1 MSRAAPQQMHGT
13 PQHRQHRQ
21 DVDMQQAL
29 HTERRGSHHHH
40 QHRQRPATPPNET
53 DSAQKG
59 GVRHKPEQAK
69 QNLHGILAIFLQTL
83 YTAVGLCTEYLI
95 QKEI

>member
-1 MSRAAPQQMHGT
+1 
-13 PQHRQHRQ
+13 
-21 DVDMQQAL
+21 MQQAL

-53 DSAQKG
+53 DSAQKGGGG

>member
-1 MSRAAPQQMHGT
+1 MHGT

-59 GVRHKPEQAK
+59 GGGGLGTNQSKPNKTYMEFWQFSFRH
-69 QNLHGILAIFLQTL
+69 
-83 YTAVGLCTEYLI
+83 YTQRLGCVLNT
-95 QKEI
+95 

>member
-1 MSRAAPQQMHGT
+1 
-13 PQHRQHRQ
+13 
-21 DVDMQQAL
+21 MQQAL